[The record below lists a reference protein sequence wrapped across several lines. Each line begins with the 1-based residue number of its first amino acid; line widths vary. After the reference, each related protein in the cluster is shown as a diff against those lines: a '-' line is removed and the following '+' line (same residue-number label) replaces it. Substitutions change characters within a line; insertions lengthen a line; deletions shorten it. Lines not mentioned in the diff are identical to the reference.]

1 MTIIIIVFVIKL
13 YVTLVIMM
21 IVIDLFEQSIT
32 TVSDIDNQDFIAMY
46 IIFVLHL

>member
-32 TVSDIDNQDFIAMY
+32 TVSDIDN
-46 IIFVLHL
+46 

>member
-1 MTIIIIVFVIKL
+1 MTIIIFVFVLKF

-32 TVSDIDNQDFIAMY
+32 TVSDIDN
-46 IIFVLHL
+46 